1 MNVYIS
7 FPLPQGDVSET
18 ISTFFEKSKLCFPL
32 KKSTLT
38 LQEVTQFFCKFFVE
52 CIGQE
57 LVTFSVFA
65 WNEETVQY
73 L

>member
-7 FPLPQGDVSET
+7 FPLSQGDVSET
-18 ISTFFEKSKLCFPL
+18 ISTFFEKSKLCVPL

-38 LQEVTQFFCKFFVE
+38 LQEVTHFFCKFFVE

-57 LVTFSVFA
+57 LVTFGVFS
-65 WNEETVQY
+65 WSQDTIQY